1 MRTAGKPPKYIQGEN
16 NEMKKIIAAV
26 LCLTMC
32 LALLSACG
40 TETEP
45 DPTDTTEPVT
55 STEPSAEP
63 EESTDPS
70 AEPSEEPEESTAPET
85 ETPETETP
93 ATEAPATEAPATE
106 APVTNALG
114 DAITA
119 ARTDEENE
127 AYQVLCDKDAIEDAY
142 YQVVGFTSS
151 DVDEIAMSV
160 SLINVKA
167 YGIVVVKP
175 AEGCADTVKAGLQA
189 FIDTQCANFETY
201 LADQYEI
208 AKNAKLETLEDGT
221 IVMVMCENA
230 DSVYESIVASL
241 GA

>member
-1 MRTAGKPPKYIQGEN
+1 
-16 NEMKKIIAAV
+16 MKKIIAAV

-32 LALLSACG
+32 LALMSACG
-40 TETEP
+40 TENEP
-45 DPTDTTEPVT
+45 AVTDPAA
-55 STEPSAEP
+55 SGEPSAAPTESAGP
-63 EESTDPS
+63 EETG
-70 AEPSEEPEESTAPET
+70 EPSEAPET

-93 ATEAPATEAPATE
+93 AAG
-106 APVTNALG
+106 ALA

-127 AYQVLCDKDAIEDAY
+127 AYPVFADKDAVEDAY
-142 YQVVGFTSS
+142 YQVVGFTAA
-151 DVDEIAMSV
+151 DVDELAMSV
-160 SLINVKA
+160 SLINIKA
-167 YGIVVVKP
+167 YGIVIAKP

-208 AKNAKLETLEDGT
+208 AKNAKLETLDDGT

-230 DSVYESIVASL
+230 DTVYEAIVSAIS
-241 GA
+241 A

>member
-55 STEPSAEP
+55 STDPSAEP

-85 ETPETETP
+85 ETPETE
-93 ATEAPATEAPATE
+93 APATEAPETE
-106 APVTNALG
+106 APATNALG

-119 ARTDEENE
+119 ARTDEDNE
-127 AYQVLCDKDAIEDAY
+127 AYPVFCDKDAIEDMY
-142 YQVVGFTSS
+142 YQVVGFTAS

>member
-63 EESTDPS
+63 SEEPEES

-85 ETPETETP
+85 ETPETE
-93 ATEAPATEAPATE
+93 APATEAPA
-106 APVTNALG
+106 TNALG

-119 ARTDEENE
+119 ARTDEDNE
-127 AYQVLCDKDAIEDAY
+127 AYPVFCDKDAIEDMY
-142 YQVVGFTSS
+142 YQVVGFTAS

-160 SLINVKA
+160 SLINIKA

-208 AKNAKLETLEDGT
+208 AKNAKLETLDDGT

>member
-55 STEPSAEP
+55 STEPSEEP

-85 ETPETETP
+85 ETPETE
-93 ATEAPATEAPATE
+93 APATEAPA
-106 APVTNALG
+106 TNALG

-119 ARTDEENE
+119 ARTDEDNE
-127 AYQVLCDKDAIEDAY
+127 AYPVFCDKDAIEDMY
-142 YQVVGFTSS
+142 YQVVGFTAS

>member
-85 ETPETETP
+85 ETPETE
-93 ATEAPATEAPATE
+93 APATEAPATE

-119 ARTDEENE
+119 ARTDEDNE
-127 AYQVLCDKDAIEDAY
+127 AYPVFCDKDAIEDMY
-142 YQVVGFTSS
+142 YQVVGFTAS

>member
-63 EESTDPS
+63 EESTEPS
-70 AEPSEEPEESTAPET
+70 EEPSEEPEESTAPET
-85 ETPETETP
+85 ETPETEAP
-93 ATEAPATEAPATE
+93 ATEAPATEAPA
-106 APVTNALG
+106 TNALG

-142 YQVVGFTSS
+142 YQVVGFTAS

>member
-85 ETPETETP
+85 ETPETE
-93 ATEAPATEAPATE
+93 APATEAPETE
-106 APVTNALG
+106 APATNALG

-119 ARTDEENE
+119 ARTDEDNE
-127 AYQVLCDKDAIEDAY
+127 AYPVFCDKDAIEDMY
-142 YQVVGFTSS
+142 YQVVGFTAS

-189 FIDTQCANFETY
+189 FINTQCANFETY

>member
-1 MRTAGKPPKYIQGEN
+1 
-16 NEMKKIIAAV
+16 MKKIIAAV

-32 LALLSACG
+32 LALMSACG
-40 TETEP
+40 TENEP
-45 DPTDTTEPVT
+45 AVTDPAA
-55 STEPSAEP
+55 SGEPSAAPTGSAGP
-63 EESTDPS
+63 EETG
-70 AEPSEEPEESTAPET
+70 EPSEAPET

-93 ATEAPATEAPATE
+93 AAG
-106 APVTNALG
+106 ALA

-127 AYQVLCDKDAIEDAY
+127 AYPVFADKDAVEDAY
-142 YQVVGFTSS
+142 YQVVGFTAA
-151 DVDEIAMSV
+151 DVDELAMSV
-160 SLINVKA
+160 SLINIKA
-167 YGIVVVKP
+167 YGIVIARP

-208 AKNAKLETLEDGT
+208 AKNAKLETLDDGT

-230 DSVYESIVASL
+230 DTVYEAIVSAIS
-241 GA
+241 A

>member
-63 EESTDPS
+63 SEEPEES

-85 ETPETETP
+85 ETPETE
-93 ATEAPATEAPATE
+93 APATEAPETE

-142 YQVVGFTSS
+142 YQVVGFTAS

>member
-63 EESTDPS
+63 EESTEPS
-70 AEPSEEPEESTAPET
+70 EEPSEEPEESTAPET
-85 ETPETETP
+85 EAP

-142 YQVVGFTSS
+142 YQVVGFTAS